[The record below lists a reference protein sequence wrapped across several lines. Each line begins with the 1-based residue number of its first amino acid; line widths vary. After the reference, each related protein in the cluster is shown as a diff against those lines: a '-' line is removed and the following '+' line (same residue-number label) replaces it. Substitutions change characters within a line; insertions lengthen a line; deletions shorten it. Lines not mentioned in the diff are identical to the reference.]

1 MNERPTV
8 VTTFKDLPTDEE
20 VRDAI
25 DRRCEHLAG
34 EFREIS
40 RIEITLAEDGLG
52 ISAHGHVTGKARDVG
67 ARAEASEAGPA
78 ADKVLDKIE
87 RQLRTLH
94 DKRIFSQRREA
105 QRDPPKKRST
115 L

>member
-1 MNERPTV
+1 MNERPSV
-8 VTTFKDLPTDEE
+8 VTTFKDLPNDDD

-25 DRRCEHLAG
+25 DRRCEHLAR

-40 RIEITLAEDGLG
+40 RIEITLAEDGAG
-52 ISAHGHVTGKARDVG
+52 VAVHGHVTGKSRDVV
-67 ARAEASEAGPA
+67 AHAEASEAGPA